1 LIRAIPN
8 LLSNTVSLFKES
20 ALVSA
25 VGLVELMFTAQNIA
39 TSTERPVEVLTAT
52 ALIYFVIGFG
62 LTRIVNRVEARILSR
77 VGA

>member
-1 LIRAIPN
+1 
-8 LLSNTVSLFKES
+8 
-20 ALVSA
+20 
-25 VGLVELMFTAQNIA
+25 
-39 TSTERPVEVLTAT
+39 VEVLTAA